1 MLDDA
6 QRVECQALVFNKLLV
21 GTIIGSVIYVA
32 YKVADKKGLTIS
44 REKSKSDSDSDL

>member
-21 GTIIGSVIYVA
+21 GAIFGSLVYVA
-32 YKVADKKGLTIS
+32 FKAAEQSGFSIS
-44 REKSKSDSDSDL
+44 RSKRKKSDDL